1 MKTVKEVSELTG
13 ISVRALHYY
22 DEIGLFRPTAVSEAG
37 YRLYDDKALERLQQI
52 LFFREFDMPLRDIKA
67 VMENPHLDSN
77 QILQSQRQMLVMK
90 KERLERLIAS
100 LDDILKGDN
109 RMDFEV
115 FSKEDIDKLYAAIVT
130 NMPKEQ
136 LEQLAEQYGG
146 LEQYEKHFRES
157 AASENAQKNYAKMVE
172 WYGDKESALKAA
184 ENPDNPQIIPAYQK
198 RMDEVLNKLAARKGE
213 DVTSFAVK
221 EVVGEY
227 DFVAKQLYQM
237 KDVSAMMLEV
247 AEEYQNNRKIQET
260 LDKMYGEGAAIFIGR
275 AFEAFYE
282 K

>member
-157 AASENAQKNYAKMVE
+157 AASENAQKNYVKMVE

-198 RMDEVLNKLAARKGE
+198 RMDEVLKKLAARKGE

-237 KDVSAMMLEV
+237 KDVSAMMLEA

>member
-198 RMDEVLNKLAARKGE
+198 RMDEVLKKLAARKGE

-237 KDVSAMMLEV
+237 KDVSAMMLEA
-247 AEEYQNNRKIQET
+247 AEEYLNNRKIQET

-275 AFEAFYE
+275 AFEVFYE

>member
-67 VMENPHLDSN
+67 VME
-77 QILQSQRQMLVMK
+77 SQRQMLVMK

-198 RMDEVLNKLAARKGE
+198 RMDEVLKKLAARKGE

-237 KDVSAMMLEV
+237 KDVSAMMLEA

>member
-157 AASENAQKNYAKMVE
+157 AASENAQKNYVKMVE

-198 RMDEVLNKLAARKGE
+198 RMDEVLKKLAARKGE

-237 KDVSAMMLEV
+237 KDVSAMMLEA

-260 LDKMYGEGAAIFIGR
+260 LDKMYGEGAAIFFGR

>member
-198 RMDEVLNKLAARKGE
+198 RMDEVLKKLAARKGE

-227 DFVAKQLYQM
+227 DFVAKQLYHM
-237 KDVSAMMLEV
+237 KDVSAMMLEA

>member
-52 LFFREFDMPLRDIKA
+52 LFFREFDMPLRDIKS
-67 VMENPHLDSN
+67 VMDNPHLDSN

-198 RMDEVLNKLAARKGE
+198 RMDEVLKKLAARKGE

-237 KDVSAMMLEV
+237 KDVSAMMLEA

>member
-67 VMENPHLDSN
+67 VMGNPHLDSN

-198 RMDEVLNKLAARKGE
+198 RMDEVLKKLAARKGE

-237 KDVSAMMLEV
+237 KDVSAMMLEA

-275 AFEAFYE
+275 AFEVFYE

>member
-1 MKTVKEVSELTG
+1 
-13 ISVRALHYY
+13 
-22 DEIGLFRPTAVSEAG
+22 
-37 YRLYDDKALERLQQI
+37 
-52 LFFREFDMPLRDIKA
+52 MPLRDIKS
-67 VMENPHLDSN
+67 VMGNPHLDSN

-157 AASENAQKNYAKMVE
+157 AASENAQKNYVKMVE

-198 RMDEVLNKLAARKGE
+198 RMDEVLKKLAARKGE

-275 AFEAFYE
+275 AFEVFYE

>member
-157 AASENAQKNYAKMVE
+157 VASENAQKNYAKMVE

-237 KDVSAMMLEV
+237 KDVSAMMLEA

>member
-1 MKTVKEVSELTG
+1 
-13 ISVRALHYY
+13 
-22 DEIGLFRPTAVSEAG
+22 
-37 YRLYDDKALERLQQI
+37 
-52 LFFREFDMPLRDIKA
+52 
-67 VMENPHLDSN
+67 MENPHLDSN

-198 RMDEVLNKLAARKGE
+198 RMDEVLKKLAARKGE

-237 KDVSAMMLEV
+237 KDVSAMMLEA

>member
-198 RMDEVLNKLAARKGE
+198 RMDEVLKKLAARKGE

-237 KDVSAMMLEV
+237 KDVSAMMLEA

-260 LDKMYGEGAAIFIGR
+260 LDKMYGEGAALFIGR

>member
-198 RMDEVLNKLAARKGE
+198 RMDEVLKKLAARKGE

-275 AFEAFYE
+275 AFEVFYE

>member
-22 DEIGLFRPTAVSEAG
+22 DEIGLFRPTVVSEAG

-67 VMENPHLDSN
+67 VMDNPHLDSN

-198 RMDEVLNKLAARKGE
+198 RMDEVLKKLAARKGE

-237 KDVSAMMLEV
+237 KDVSAMMLEA

-260 LDKMYGEGAAIFIGR
+260 LDKMYGEGAAIFISR
-275 AFEAFYE
+275 AFEVFYE

>member
-198 RMDEVLNKLAARKGE
+198 RMDEVLKKLAARKGE

-237 KDVSAMMLEV
+237 KDVSAMMLEA

-275 AFEAFYE
+275 AVEAFYE

>member
-52 LFFREFDMPLRDIKA
+52 LFFREFDMPLRDIKS
-67 VMENPHLDSN
+67 VMGNPHLDSN

-198 RMDEVLNKLAARKGE
+198 RMDEVLKKLAARKGE

-237 KDVSAMMLEV
+237 KDVSAMMLEA

>member
-157 AASENAQKNYAKMVE
+157 AASENAQKNYVKMVE

-198 RMDEVLNKLAARKGE
+198 RMDEVLKKLAARKGE

-237 KDVSAMMLEV
+237 KDVSAMMLEA

-275 AFEAFYE
+275 AFEVFYE

>member
-198 RMDEVLNKLAARKGE
+198 RMDEVLKKLAARKGE

-237 KDVSAMMLEV
+237 KDVSAMMLEA

>member
-52 LFFREFDMPLRDIKA
+52 LFFQEFDMPLRDIKA

-157 AASENAQKNYAKMVE
+157 VASENAQKNYARP
-172 WYGDKESALKAA
+172 LKTR
-184 ENPDNPQIIPAYQK
+184 IIHRSYRHIRNAWTK
-198 RMDEVLNKLAARKGE
+198 C
-213 DVTSFAVK
+213 
-221 EVVGEY
+221 
-227 DFVAKQLYQM
+227 
-237 KDVSAMMLEV
+237 
-247 AEEYQNNRKIQET
+247 
-260 LDKMYGEGAAIFIGR
+260 
-275 AFEAFYE
+275 
-282 K
+282 

>member
-52 LFFREFDMPLRDIKA
+52 LFFREFDMPLRDIKS
-67 VMENPHLDSN
+67 VMGNPHLDSN

-157 AASENAQKNYAKMVE
+157 AASENAQKNYVKMVE

-198 RMDEVLNKLAARKGE
+198 RMDEVLKKLAARKGE

-275 AFEAFYE
+275 AFEVFYE

>member
-136 LEQLAEQYGG
+136 LEQLAEQYGE

-198 RMDEVLNKLAARKGE
+198 RMDEVLKKLAARKGE

-237 KDVSAMMLEV
+237 KDVSAMMLEA

>member
-198 RMDEVLNKLAARKGE
+198 RMDEVLKKLAARKGE

-237 KDVSAMMLEV
+237 KDVSAMMLEA

-275 AFEAFYE
+275 AFEASYE

>member
-157 AASENAQKNYAKMVE
+157 VASENAQKNYAKMVE

-275 AFEAFYE
+275 AFEVFYE

>member
-157 AASENAQKNYAKMVE
+157 VASENAQKNYAKMVE

-237 KDVSAMMLEV
+237 KDVSAMMLEA

-260 LDKMYGEGAAIFIGR
+260 PDKMYGEGAAIFFGW

>member
-157 AASENAQKNYAKMVE
+157 VASENAQKNYAKMVE

-237 KDVSAMMLEV
+237 KDVSAMMLEA

-260 LDKMYGEGAAIFIGR
+260 LDKMYGEGAAIFFGW